1 MDKSTTNIKKNKL
14 NKCLKYLALVQ
25 LAILII
31 VFYTLISKYYNFECS
46 GNTLTEQQ
54 PFAKCDFAYKCEC
67 PKYSKKCNC
76 IYYNYNEQPE
86 RIKCYNY
93 N

>member
-31 VFYTLISKYYNFECS
+31 VFYTLLSKYYNFLEILLLNNS
-46 GNTLTEQQ
+46 LLPSVILPTNVNALNILKNVIVFTITITNNQ
-54 PFAKCDFAYKCEC
+54 
-67 PKYSKKCNC
+67 NV
-76 IYYNYNEQPE
+76 
-86 RIKCYNY
+86 
-93 N
+93 